1 MKDIF
6 SGRKLYCILGEE
18 FSLGRSNVCIAEQMV
33 KAGVGIIQYR
43 EKEKKKLHKLEECAK
58 IRAITKEA
66 GALFIVNDD
75 IDIALLTQAD
85 GVHVGQDDLPAK
97 DVRKLIGNEM
107 ILGVSTHSPVQ
118 ALAAVSDGADYIGT
132 GPIFKTF
139 TKKDVCAPVG
149 FDYLEYVV
157 KNIDIPHV
165 AIGGIKESNL
175 DSVLAAGARCVC
187 MVTEIL
193 GSDDIVSA
201 IRRISDKI
209 DNGVMKK

>member
-1 MKDIF
+1 VKDIF
-6 SGRKLYCILGEE
+6 SGKKLYCILGEE
-18 FSLGRSNVCIAEQMV
+18 FSLGRSNVYVAEQMV

-43 EKEKKKLHKLEECAK
+43 EKEKKKLHKLEECVK
-58 IRAITKEA
+58 IRSITKKS
-66 GALFIVNDD
+66 GALFIINDD
-75 IDIALLTQAD
+75 IDIALLVQAD

-97 DVRKLIGNEM
+97 DVRKLIGHDM
-107 ILGVSTHSPVQ
+107 ILGISTHSPEQ

-149 FDYLEYVV
+149 LSYLKYVV

-175 DSVLAAGARCVC
+175 DDVIDSGAACVC

-193 GSDDIVSA
+193 GAEDIIST
-201 IRRISDKI
+201 IKRITDKI
-209 DNGVMKK
+209 NYGVKKK

>member
-1 MKDIF
+1 VKDIF
-6 SGRKLYCILGEE
+6 LGKKLYCILGEE
-18 FSLGRSNVCIAEQMV
+18 FSLGRSNVYMAEQMV

-43 EKEKKKLHKLEECAK
+43 EKDKKKLYKLEECTK
-58 IRAITKEA
+58 IRSITKEA
-66 GALFIVNDD
+66 GTLFIINDD

-97 DVRKLIGNEM
+97 DVRRLIGNEM
-107 ILGVSTHSPVQ
+107 ILGISTHSPKQ

-149 FDYLEYVV
+149 LGYLEYVV
-157 KNIDIPHV
+157 KNIDVAHV

-175 DSVLAAGARCVC
+175 DEVIAAGATCVC

-193 GSDDIVSA
+193 GAQDIIST
-201 IRRISDKI
+201 IKRITDKI
-209 DNGVMKK
+209 NYGVNKK